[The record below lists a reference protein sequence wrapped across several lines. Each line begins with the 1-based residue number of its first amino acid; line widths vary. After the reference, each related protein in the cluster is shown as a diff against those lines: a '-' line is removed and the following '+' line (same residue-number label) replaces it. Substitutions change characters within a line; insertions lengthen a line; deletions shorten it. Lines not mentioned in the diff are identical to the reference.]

1 MGLGSE
7 VSFWHSKW
15 LGEESLCCKFNRVYL
30 NSEQKDNSVLEVGYW
45 HDVLAWKRAWFQWET
60 PIVQQLWNIIENFLP
75 KKTPKIDGFRI
86 KWEQKLCGQGGL
98 QCPSKG
104 GIFGNWENFLIYLE
118 ITYSFQ
124 DQRVY
129 MENSS

>member
-60 PIVQQLWNIIENFLP
+60 PIVQ
-75 KKTPKIDGFRI
+75 KRH
-86 KWEQKLCGQGGL
+86 
-98 QCPSKG
+98 
-104 GIFGNWENFLIYLE
+104 
-118 ITYSFQ
+118 
-124 DQRVY
+124 QR
-129 MENSS
+129 